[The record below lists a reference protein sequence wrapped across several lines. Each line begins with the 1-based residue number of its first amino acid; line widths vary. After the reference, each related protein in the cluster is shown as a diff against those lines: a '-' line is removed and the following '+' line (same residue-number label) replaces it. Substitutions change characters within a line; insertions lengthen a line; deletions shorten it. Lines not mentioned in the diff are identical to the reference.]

1 VKRAQYSTRSLP
13 HPVLLALL
21 PAALALQW
29 TAARSPQTVER
40 LYAGALYPSVAPVL
54 AAASGPVP
62 FSVGEALVVL
72 AAGAALVWLVRVAR
86 RIWTGAGRRLRLAAA
101 AAARLLA
108 VTGAVYL
115 AFLLTWGLNYH
126 RPAFAVVTGLGEA
139 TTGVAVGELEALGAA
154 LVAAANDARTA
165 VAEDARGVGQLEG
178 GVPSALNRAVAAVRL
193 ASERYAAVRAPFA
206 RPKRVFLSTG
216 LSYLGISGI
225 YLPFTAE
232 ANVNDI
238 VPDSQLPFTA
248 AHELAHQGGVAP
260 EDEANFVAY
269 VACTRHPDAD
279 FRYSGALNAA
289 LYVLH
294 ALSQAD
300 AKRARVLHAGWSPAV
315 RRDLAALA
323 EWNERYR
330 GPAETAARAVNDAYL
345 KTQGVPEGV
354 RSYGRMVDLLVLE
367 RRAAARAG
375 GIGGGAGPARG
386 LLDVAQVPQALR
398 ELALVVGGEP
408 RLLGRGRHRRV
419 ADGAGGAPRGMPL
432 EP

>member
-1 VKRAQYSTRSLP
+1 LSEKEHVKRAQYSTRSLP

-21 PAALALQW
+21 PAGLVLQW
-29 TAARSPQTVER
+29 AAARSPETVER
-40 LYAGALYPSVAPVL
+40 LYAGGLYPRVAPML

-72 AAGAALVWLVRVAR
+72 AAGAALAWLVRVVR
-86 RIWTGAGRRLRLAAA
+86 RVRAGTGPRMRLAAA
-101 AAARLLA
+101 AAARVLA
-108 VTGAVYL
+108 AAGVMYL
-115 AFLLTWGLNYH
+115 AFLVSWGLNYH
-126 RPAFAVVTGLGEA
+126 RPAFAVVTGLGEP
-139 TTGVAVGELEALGAA
+139 TTGVAVGELDALGAE
-154 LVAAANDARTA
+154 LVSVANEARTA
-165 VAEDARGVGQLEG
+165 VAEDARGVGRLQG
-178 GVPSALNRAVAAVRL
+178 GVPSALTRAMAAARL
-193 ASERYAAVRAPFA
+193 ASERYAAVRAPFT

-248 AHELAHQGGVAP
+248 AHELAHQGGIAP

-269 VACTRHPDAD
+269 VACMRHPDAD

-294 ALSQAD
+294 ALSEAD
-300 AKRARVLHAGWSPAV
+300 AGRARALHARWSPAV
-315 RRDLAALA
+315 RRDLAALR

-345 KTQGVPEGV
+345 RTQGVPEGV
-354 RSYGRMVDLLVLE
+354 RSYGRMVDLLILE
-367 RRAAARAG
+367 RRARG
-375 GIGGGAGPARG
+375 GS
-386 LLDVAQVPQALR
+386 
-398 ELALVVGGEP
+398 
-408 RLLGRGRHRRV
+408 
-419 ADGAGGAPRGMPL
+419 
-432 EP
+432 